1 MVYLKERLV
10 DGDVLLYSWLPT
22 GEILVDLMTKETKM
36 NDAFEDIIQENI
48 INIQQPLVDKVVA
61 LGMEI
66 RMKNIRNR

>member
-22 GEILVDLMTKETKM
+22 GDILAVLMAKETKM

-48 INIQQPLVDKVVA
+48 INIQQPLVNEVVVV
-61 LGMEI
+61 GKEI
-66 RMKNIRNR
+66 RMKSICNR